1 MTRLARVSELPARQ
15 AFISIYTSPEASRG
29 PRRGWD
35 ELEGEE
41 CDANVQ
47 KRKRKEK
54 NEPFVGMAT
63 KTTEVELEL
72 HELSEDDD
80 EGFDYGGVVLGE
92 DELLFDAN
100 DSLDGGFALGDAAD
114 EDLET
119 TLRSL
124 RQHGQHEHG
133 APPPSPQSPKL
144 LAAEALAL
152 DGMKP
157 ETATLPCVID
167 DFLRNFFIEAGMV
180 KTLEV
185 FDGEW
190 YSPDLGLYS
199 ATDPDIYQQNAS
211 LKQSIESCRV
221 NMEEMA
227 ATTEKATGTW
237 DAFRKER
244 DFHRTY
250 HKKVLREKK
259 ALMREMAEL
268 KVHFASEGPMIEKLT
283 RKREG
288 AMKDKMLLRLE
299 SDRLKAK
306 ARQLE
311 EEIAAITGDGG
322 GGGGAEEAGAPAW
335 NNGEDSAP
343 ESDGGVAEKR
353 ASRTAGS
360 AKRGRSSTKRGTG
373 TQSLSATLAGLRGVP
388 NRFADVVFEPV
399 AAHRFMQSGTIDGH
413 RASVAAAA
421 FHPRKA
427 VLCTASDD
435 MSWRMWKLPEGT
447 ALMSGKGHTDWV
459 SDVAFHPEGDSLAS
473 ASGDGDVRLWD
484 FKQGTCAGVL
494 KGHSRAVW
502 SIAYHHSGGFLAS
515 ASMDHSLKLWDL
527 SRQQCAISLRGHVDS
542 VNSVCFKPFSST
554 VCSAS
559 GDKTISLWDARSGLC
574 SHTFYGHANAVNHCT
589 FQLNGASLARFFC
602 SPRAPSRRAY
612 RRYLAALG
620 DALPPHLRSLLR
632 ISSHHLLA
640 RAPSPLA
647 VRPPV
652 PRRRDHFV
660 VRCRRRRED
669 MGHKDGPGAVLRRCR
684 AARGELRCV
693 RPQRRGHRRRERR
706 HNGEGV
712 QRR

>member
-1 MTRLARVSELPARQ
+1 MAA
-15 AFISIYTSPEASRG
+15 
-29 PRRGWD
+29 
-35 ELEGEE
+35 
-41 CDANVQ
+41 
-47 KRKRKEK
+47 K
-54 NEPFVGMAT
+54 N
-63 KTTEVELEL
+63 EVELEL

-100 DSLDGGFALGDAAD
+100 DSLDGGFALGDGAD

-124 RQHGQHEHG
+124 RQHAQHEHG
-133 APPPSPQSPKL
+133 AAPPSPQSPKL
-144 LAAEALAL
+144 LAAAAALAL
-152 DGMKP
+152 EEVMP
-157 ETATLPCVID
+157 ETTTLPCVID

-185 FDGEW
+185 FDCEW

-211 LKQSIESCRV
+211 LKQSIDSCRV
-221 NMEEMA
+221 KMGEMA
-227 ATTEKATGTW
+227 ATTDKATGTW

-244 DFHRTY
+244 DFHRLY

-283 RKREG
+283 SKREG

-311 EEIAAITGDGG
+311 EEIATITGDGG
-322 GGGGAEEAGAPAW
+322 GGGGGGAKEGGAAAW
-335 NNGEDSAP
+335 GDEDSAA
-343 ESDGGVAEKR
+343 DDAGGAAEKR
-353 ASRTAGS
+353 ASRMAGS
-360 AKRGRSSTKRGTG
+360 TKRGRSSTQRG

-399 AAHRFMQSGTIDGH
+399 AADRFMQNGTIDGH

-459 SDVAFHPEGDSLAS
+459 SDIAFHPEGDSLAS
-473 ASGDGDVRLWD
+473 ASGDGDVRIWD
-484 FKQGTCAGVL
+484 FKQGKCAGVL

-502 SIAYHHSGGFLAS
+502 SIAYHHTGDFLAS

-527 SRQQCAISLRGHVDS
+527 GRQQCAMSLRGHVDS

-559 GDKTISLWDARSGLC
+559 GDKTVSLWDARSGLC
-574 SHTFYGHANAVNHCT
+574 SHTFYGHANAVNHCA
-589 FQLNGASLARFFC
+589 FQLNGTSLACFVLT
-602 SPRAPSRRAY
+602 PHAPSRRCC
-612 RRYLAALG
+612 RG
-620 DALPPHLRSLLR
+620 VGCCPPPPSALLR
-632 ISSHHLLA
+632 
-640 RAPSPLA
+640 
-647 VRPPV
+647 V
-652 PRRRDHFV
+652 
-660 VRCRRRRED
+660 
-669 MGHKDGPGAVLRRCR
+669 
-684 AARGELRCV
+684 
-693 RPQRRGHRRRERR
+693 
-706 HNGEGV
+706 
-712 QRR
+712 